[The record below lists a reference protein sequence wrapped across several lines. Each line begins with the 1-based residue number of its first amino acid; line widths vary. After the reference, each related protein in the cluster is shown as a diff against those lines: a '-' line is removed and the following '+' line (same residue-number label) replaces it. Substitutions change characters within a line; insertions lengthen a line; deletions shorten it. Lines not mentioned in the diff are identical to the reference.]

1 MRNGAGK
8 VGRKQ
13 IMHSLLNLSKDNLH
27 LEGSGGPF
35 NCFHQGNNNIILA
48 LKENGLEEGQ
58 IEGKEGSWGT
68 G

>member
-1 MRNGAGK
+1 MRDGAGK

-13 IMHSLLNLSKDNLH
+13 IVHSLLNLSKDINLH

-35 NCFHQGNNNIILA
+35 NCFHQGNDCIILA

-58 IEGKEGSWGT
+58 IEGKEGR
-68 G
+68 